1 MGTTER
7 ISILIAGMV
16 AGHPGQGGAAWAV
29 LQYVLGLRSL
39 GHDVT
44 LVEPV
49 KAPVEQTADA
59 FAASDAA
66 AYFRRLVAD
75 FGLEDSAALVRSGS
89 TATIG
94 LPHDELARRAGRADI
109 LLNISG
115 MLRDP
120 ALIEPVSRRVFLDL
134 DPAFNQMWQAQGI
147 DMGFDRHTHF
157 ATIAWNIGQTGCT
170 VPTCGR
176 TWITTPQPVVL
187 ADWPAATEIMHD
199 GLTTVAH
206 WRSYGSVTHDGI
218 FHGQKAHA
226 WRELMALPTLTAEK
240 CLPALAI
247 HPGERADL
255 AALRDAGWRLL
266 DPAVLCATPADY
278 QRFVQ
283 GSKAELAIA
292 KSGYVLSR
300 CGWFSDRSVCYLA
313 SGRPVIAHDTGF
325 TTRLPTGVGLFGFA
339 TIDDI
344 LAAIDAVNAD
354 YPRHGRQARE
364 IAEAFFDSRRVLPTL
379 LDAIMAT
386 GRGTAGPSGSRRSRP
401 LPVVARKTSSEC
413 GGQ

>member
-1 MGTTER
+1 MPSLVNPNDQL
-7 ISILIAGMV
+7 SIIVTGMV

-29 LQYVLGLRSL
+29 LQYVLGLRAL
-39 GHDVT
+39 GHEVT
-44 LVEPV
+44 LVEPITV
-49 KAPVEQTADA
+49 PAEQTDAA

-66 AYFRRLVAD
+66 ACFRRLVAD
-75 FGLEDSAALVRSGS
+75 FGLEGSAALVRSGS
-89 TATIG
+89 RATVG
-94 LPHDELARRAGRADI
+94 VPHDELARRAGRADI

-120 ALIEPVSRRVFLDL
+120 ALTEPVPRRVFLDL

-147 DMGFDRHTHF
+147 DMGFDRHSHF

-176 TWITTPQPVVL
+176 TWIMTPQPVVL
-187 ADWPAATEIMHD
+187 ADWPVATELVHD

-206 WRSYGSVTHDGI
+206 WRSYGSVTHDSI

-240 CLPALAI
+240 CMPALAI
-247 HPGERADL
+247 HPDEVRDL
-255 AALRDAGWRLL
+255 AALRDAGWQLL
-266 DPAVLCATPADY
+266 DPAELCSTPADY

-325 TTRLPTGVGLFGFA
+325 ASRVPTGAGLFSVA
-339 TIDDI
+339 TTDDI
-344 LAAIDAVNAD
+344 LAAIDTINAD
-354 YPRHGRQARE
+354 YPRHRRAARE
-364 IAEAFFDSRRVLPTL
+364 IAEAHFNVNRVLPAL
-379 LDAIMAT
+379 LDGILA
-386 GRGTAGPSGSRRSRP
+386 SR
-401 LPVVARKTSSEC
+401 
-413 GGQ
+413 

>member
-1 MGTTER
+1 MQSLVKPNDQL
-7 ISILIAGMV
+7 SIIVTGMV

-29 LQYVLGLRSL
+29 LQYVLGLRAL
-39 GHDVT
+39 GHEVT
-44 LVEPV
+44 LVDPV
-49 KAPVEQTADA
+49 KVPAEHTDA
-59 FAASDAA
+59 AFVASAAA

-75 FGLEDSAALVRSGS
+75 FGLQDSAALVRSGS
-89 TATIG
+89 TATVG
-94 LPHDELARRAGRADI
+94 LSHGELACRAGRADI

-120 ALIEPVSRRVFLDL
+120 ALTEPVPRRAFLDL

-147 DMGFDRHTHF
+147 DMGFDRHSHF

-187 ADWPAATEIMHD
+187 DHWPVATRIVHN

-206 WRSYGSVTHDGI
+206 WRSYGSVTHDGV
-218 FHGQKAHA
+218 FYGQKAHA
-226 WRELMALPTLTAEK
+226 WRELMALPTLTAEQ

-247 HPGERADL
+247 HTDEVRDL

-266 DPAVLCATPADY
+266 DPAVHCGTPADY

-283 GSKAELAIA
+283 GSKGELAIA

-300 CGWFSDRSVCYLA
+300 CGWFSDRSICYLA

-325 TTRLPTGVGLFGFA
+325 ASQLPTGAGLFGFA
-339 TIDDI
+339 STDDI
-344 LAAIDAVNAD
+344 LAAIDAIHDD
-354 YPRHGRQARE
+354 YTRHCRAARE
-364 IAEAFFDSRRVLPTL
+364 IAEEHFDSRRVLPSL
-379 LDAIMAT
+379 LDAIMST
-386 GRGTAGPSGSRRSRP
+386 G
-401 LPVVARKTSSEC
+401 
-413 GGQ
+413 

>member
-1 MGTTER
+1 MASSDTL
-7 ISILIAGMV
+7 SILIAGMV

-29 LQYVLGLRSL
+29 LQYVLGLRAL
-39 GHDVT
+39 GHEVT

-49 KAPVEQTADA
+49 TVPAEQVDEA
-59 FAASDAA
+59 FFTSPAAR
-66 AYFRRLVAD
+66 YFSRLVAD
-75 FGLEDSAALVRSGS
+75 FGLADSAALVRSGS
-89 TATIG
+89 RSTVG
-94 LPHDELARRAGRADI
+94 LSHDELARRAGRADI

-120 ALIEPVSRRVFLDL
+120 VLTEPIPRRVFLDL

-147 DMGFDRHTHF
+147 DMGFDRHSHF
-157 ATIAWNIGQTGCT
+157 ATIAWNIGQAGCT

-176 TWITTPQPVVL
+176 TWITTPQPIVL
-187 ADWPAATEIMHD
+187 AQWPVASEIVHD

-226 WRELMALPTLTAEK
+226 WRELTAVPTLTAEK

-247 HPGERADL
+247 HPDEVRDL
-255 AALRDAGWRLL
+255 AALRDAGWQLL
-266 DPAVLCATPADY
+266 DPAEHCGTPADY
-278 QRFVQ
+278 RRFVQ

-292 KSGYVLSR
+292 KSGYVLSQ

-325 TTRLPTGVGLFGFA
+325 TSRVPTGAGLFSFA
-339 TIDDI
+339 TTDDI
-344 LAAIDAVNAD
+344 LAAIDAINAD
-354 YPRHGRQARE
+354 YPRHRRTARE
-364 IAEAFFDSRRVLPTL
+364 IAEAQFDSHRVLPAL
-379 LDAIMAT
+379 LDGILAA
-386 GRGTAGPSGSRRSRP
+386 GRS
-401 LPVVARKTSSEC
+401 
-413 GGQ
+413 

>member
-1 MGTTER
+1 MPSLVNPNDQL
-7 ISILIAGMV
+7 SIIVTGMV

-29 LQYVLGLRSL
+29 LQYVLGLRAL
-39 GHDVT
+39 GHEVT
-44 LVEPV
+44 LVEPITV
-49 KAPVEQTADA
+49 LAEQTDAA

-75 FGLEDSAALVRSGS
+75 FGLEGSAALVRSGS
-89 TATIG
+89 TATVG
-94 LPHDELARRAGRADI
+94 LPHGELARRAGRADI

-120 ALIEPVSRRVFLDL
+120 ALTDPLHRRVFLDL

-147 DMGFDRHTHF
+147 DMGFDQHSHF

-176 TWITTPQPVVL
+176 QWITTPQPVVL
-187 ADWPAATEIMHD
+187 DRWPVATEIAHD

-226 WRELMALPTLTAEK
+226 WRELMALPTLTPEK

-247 HPGERADL
+247 HSDEVRDL
-255 AALRDAGWRLL
+255 AALRDAGWQLL
-266 DPAVLCATPADY
+266 DPAEHCGSPADY

-325 TTRLPTGVGLFGFA
+325 ASRLPTGEGLFGFA
-339 TIDDI
+339 TADDI
-344 LAAIDAVNAD
+344 LAAIDAINAD
-354 YPRHGRQARE
+354 YPRQCRAARE
-364 IAEAFFDSRRVLPTL
+364 IAEENFDSRRVLPTL
-379 LDAIMAT
+379 LDAIMA
-386 GRGTAGPSGSRRSRP
+386 
-401 LPVVARKTSSEC
+401 AR
-413 GGQ
+413 

>member
-1 MGTTER
+1 MPSR
-7 ISILIAGMV
+7 VNLNDQLSIMVAGMV

-39 GHDVT
+39 GHEVT

-49 KAPVEQTADA
+49 TVPAEQTAEA

-66 AYFRRLVAD
+66 AYFRRLVAV
-75 FGLEDSAALVRSGS
+75 FGLEDFAALVRCGS
-89 TATIG
+89 TATVG
-94 LPHDELARRAGRADI
+94 LPHDELARRSGRADI

-120 ALIEPVSRRVFLDL
+120 VLTDPIPLRVFLDL

-147 DMGFDRHTHF
+147 DMGFDRHSHF

-170 VPTCGR
+170 VPACGR
-176 TWITTPQPVVL
+176 PWITTPQPVVL
-187 ADWPAATEIMHD
+187 ADWPVATEMVHD

-226 WRELMALPTLTAEK
+226 WRELMALPTLTPEK

-247 HPGERADL
+247 HPEEFPDL

-266 DPAVLCATPADY
+266 DPAELCATPADY

-325 TTRLPTGVGLFGFA
+325 GSRVPTGAGLFSFA
-339 TIDDI
+339 TMDDI
-344 LAAIDAVNAD
+344 LAAIDTMNSD
-354 YPRHGRQARE
+354 YPRHRRAARE
-364 IAEAFFDSRRVLPTL
+364 IAEAHFDFRHVLPTL
-379 LDAIMAT
+379 LEGILA
-386 GRGTAGPSGSRRSRP
+386 SN
-401 LPVVARKTSSEC
+401 
-413 GGQ
+413 

>member
-1 MGTTER
+1 MR
-7 ISILIAGMV
+7 SLVKSNDQLSIIVAGMV
-16 AGHPGQGGAAWAV
+16 AGQPGQGGAAWAV
-29 LQYVLGLRSL
+29 LQYVLGLRAL
-39 GHDVT
+39 GHEVT

-49 KAPVEQTADA
+49 KVPAEQTDAA

-66 AYFRRLVAD
+66 AYFRQLVTD
-75 FGLEDSAALVRSGS
+75 FGLEDSAALVRSEG
-89 TATIG
+89 TATVG
-94 LPHDELARRAGRADI
+94 LPHGELARRASRADI

-115 MLRDP
+115 MLRDS
-120 ALIEPVSRRVFLDL
+120 ALTDPVPRRVFLDL

-147 DMGFDRHTHF
+147 DMGFDRHSHF
-157 ATIAWNIGQTGCT
+157 VTIAWNIGQAGCT

-187 ADWPAATEIMHD
+187 DHWPVATKIVHD

-206 WRSYGSVTHDGI
+206 WRSYGSVTHEGI

-226 WRELMALPTLTAEK
+226 WRELVDLSRLTHEK

-247 HPGERADL
+247 HPGEVRDL
-255 AALRDAGWRLL
+255 AALRDAGWQLL
-266 DPAVLCATPADY
+266 DPAVHCSTPADY

-283 GSKAELAIA
+283 GSRAEFAIA

-325 TTRLPTGVGLFGFA
+325 ASRLPTGEGLFGFA
-339 TIDDI
+339 DTDDI
-344 LAAIDAVNAD
+344 LAAIDAINAD
-354 YPRHGRQARE
+354 YLRHCRAARTL
-364 IAEAFFDSRRVLPTL
+364 AEEYFDSRHVLPTL
-379 LDAIMAT
+379 LDAIMS
-386 GRGTAGPSGSRRSRP
+386 AG
-401 LPVVARKTSSEC
+401 
-413 GGQ
+413 

>member
-1 MGTTER
+1 MGTTDR

-16 AGHPGQGGAAWAV
+16 AGHPGQGGAASAV
-29 LQYVLGLRSL
+29 LQYVLGLRAL

-49 KAPVEQTADA
+49 AVPPEEPADA

-89 TATIG
+89 TATVG
-94 LPHDELARRAGRADI
+94 LSHDELAHRAGRADI

-120 ALIEPVSRRVFLDL
+120 ALTDPVPRRVFLDL

-157 ATIAWNIGQTGCT
+157 VTIAWNIGQHGCT
-170 VPTCGR
+170 VPACGR
-176 TWITTPQPVVL
+176 DWITTPQPIVL
-187 ADWPAATEIMHD
+187 ADWPVATEIVHD
-199 GLTTVAH
+199 ALTTVAH

-226 WRELMALPTLTAEK
+226 WRELVDLPRLTREP

-247 HPGERADL
+247 HPDEASDL
-255 AALRDAGWRLL
+255 AALRAAGWRLL

-278 QRFVQ
+278 RRFVR

-325 TTRLPTGVGLFGFA
+325 ASRLPTGTGLFAFA
-339 TIDDI
+339 TTDDI
-344 LAAIDAVNAD
+344 LAAIEAINAD
-354 YPRHGRQARE
+354 YPRHCRAARA
-364 IAEAFFDSRRVLPTL
+364 IAEEHFDSRRVLPTL
-379 LDAIMAT
+379 LDAITAT
-386 GRGTAGPSGSRRSRP
+386 G
-401 LPVVARKTSSEC
+401 
-413 GGQ
+413 